1 MSSKVSLINTNSLD
15 RFSERCGG
23 GVGVGVGVGVGGGVG
38 VGVVGVGG
46 GVVTVVSVTVVVGVP
61 VGIGGCNVREPPIAC
76 NIIKDTINTARPI
89 AAIYFIANTITGR
102 RCRGLFKPLN

>member
-15 RFSERCGG
+15 RFSGRPGG
-23 GVGVGVGVGVGGGVG
+23 GVGVG
-38 VGVVGVGG
+38 VGVGG

-89 AAIYFIANTITGR
+89 AAIYLIANTITDR

>member
-15 RFSERCGG
+15 RFSGRPGG
-23 GVGVGVGVGVGGGVG
+23 GVGVGVGVGGGVG
-38 VGVVGVGG
+38 VGVGG

-89 AAIYFIANTITGR
+89 AAIYLIANTITDR